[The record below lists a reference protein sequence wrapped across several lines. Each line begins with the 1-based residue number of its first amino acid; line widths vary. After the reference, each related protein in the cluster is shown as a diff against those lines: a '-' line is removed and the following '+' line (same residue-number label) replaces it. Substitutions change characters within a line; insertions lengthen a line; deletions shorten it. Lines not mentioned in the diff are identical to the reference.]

1 MEHQRPP
8 AEPVTFEDLYMEH
21 APRVLR
27 LLGYLGVRGP
37 EQDDAAQEVWIAV
50 HVARPSYDASKATER
65 AWISGFACNVARNWH
80 RTRRRRPDIATP
92 TDTAEQDLS
101 ELRTGE
107 TAAMQAEQRA
117 AVWSFFE
124 RAVPNQDQREAFVLH
139 EIEGLTIEEVAKATG
154 VTERAAR
161 GRIEMARTRMRTA
174 LEGLTEEER
183 EKMRAVVLPLG
194 GVDGIVRALRETAPP
209 VSDEHVARGWDRV
222 VERIEAQ
229 GGSVQ
234 DPIGAQATA
243 PSPAAPKGY
252 TFTGPSLASTLAG
265 VFLLGALSGATV
277 LYAFLSRDQ
286 RASMTTI
293 DAEIPPAPI
302 FTAAPAPEPAPTASA
317 VPTASAAPS
326 VIYSTAQAPWQS
338 ETLLLNRM
346 RKAAPWEALKL
357 SEEHARLYPHS
368 PFAADR
374 EETAIRALVTLGQRG
389 EAETRAAKLVR
400 RAPWKAPTMG
410 ELFGR
415 SLL

>member
-1 MEHQRPP
+1 MEHHRPP

-27 LLGYLGVRGP
+27 LLGYLGVRQP

-80 RTRRRRPDIATP
+80 RTRRRRPDVATP
-92 TDTAEQDLS
+92 TDSAEQHLF

-107 TAAMQAEQRA
+107 TAAMEAEQRA

-124 RAVPNQDQREAFVLH
+124 RAVLNADQREAFVLH

-161 GRIEMARTRMRTA
+161 GRIEMARTKMRTA
-174 LEGLTEEER
+174 LGEMTEEER

-209 VSDEHVARGWDRV
+209 VSDQQVARVWDRV

-252 TFTGPSLASTLAG
+252 TFTGPGLASTFAG
-265 VFLLGALSGATV
+265 VFLLGALTGA
-277 LYAFLSRDQ
+277 LAHALLSSPSK
-286 RASMTTI
+286 ASMATI
-293 DAEIPPAPI
+293 EAEIPGPVSTLAPR
-302 FTAAPAPEPAPTASA
+302 PEPT
-317 VPTASAAPS
+317 PTASAAPS
-326 VIYSTAQAPWQS
+326 VTSSAAPAPWQS
-338 ETLLLNRM
+338 ETLLLRRM
-346 RKAAPWEALKL
+346 RVAAPWEALKL
-357 SEEHARLYPHS
+357 SDEHARLYPRS
-368 PFAADR
+368 PFAAER

-400 RAPWKAPTMG
+400 WAPWKAPSMG

-415 SLL
+415 SFL